1 MRDFYLCHNPFGKMP
16 PGRVAYIYHPD
27 NPRVFVSV
35 IEIDYSQRLIDFNF
49 KGCNVMF
56 QYHRA
61 DGKRR
66 LFLMIV
72 MQGGARNTAATLAL
86 LKDAAGWYCT
96 CLNKEDVITYGKN
109 GGWSLMHPY
118 NKDKAPNLDVLHIQ
132 ATDQYL
138 MSYGNGTFC
147 VDGLDSLYT
156 TIDFLYKDVDDI
168 IHKNENTQE
177 EGAINFA

>member
-1 MRDFYLCHNPFGKMP
+1 
-16 PGRVAYIYHPD
+16 
-27 NPRVFVSV
+27 
-35 IEIDYSQRLIDFNF
+35 
-49 KGCNVMF
+49 
-56 QYHRA
+56 
-61 DGKRR
+61 
-66 LFLMIV
+66 
-72 MQGGARNTAATLAL
+72 
-86 LKDAAGWYCT
+86 
-96 CLNKEDVITYGKN
+96 
-109 GGWSLMHPY
+109 MHPY

-168 IHKNENTQE
+168 IHKNEDTQE

>member
-1 MRDFYLCHNPFGKMP
+1 
-16 PGRVAYIYHPD
+16 
-27 NPRVFVSV
+27 
-35 IEIDYSQRLIDFNF
+35 
-49 KGCNVMF
+49 MF

-96 CLNKEDVITYGKN
+96 CLNKEDVITFGKN

-132 ATDQYL
+132 VTDQYL

-168 IHKNENTQE
+168 IHKNEDTQE